1 MMQRSAL
8 DSLKRP
14 PNGTSIGRRNSPF
27 QLRVKN
33 SDPCSVKGIGGF
45 LKVLEVQ
52 KGIEPWQVDQARKAL
67 IFLYRDFF
75 KLNLRVPES
84 TAKTKGKLSELMG
97 LKGGRPS
104 WMMGRG
110 EWDVHL

>member
-33 SDPCSVKGIGGF
+33 SDSCSV
-45 LKVLEVQ
+45 

-84 TAKTKGKLSELMG
+84 TAKTKGKVSELMG
-97 LKGGRPS
+97 LK
-104 WMMGRG
+104 
-110 EWDVHL
+110 